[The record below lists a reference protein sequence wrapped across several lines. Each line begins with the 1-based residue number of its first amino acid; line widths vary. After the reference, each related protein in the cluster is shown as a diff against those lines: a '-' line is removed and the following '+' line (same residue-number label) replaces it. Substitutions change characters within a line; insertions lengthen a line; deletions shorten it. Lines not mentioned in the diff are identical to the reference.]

1 MTREGLRTGGGG
13 RWGGGWV
20 TEQVEGT
27 MTVIVES
34 HVGQGL
40 WRAFS
45 CYLST
50 FGFVIGILTS
60 RQPHGVT
67 SG

>member
-1 MTREGLRTGGGG
+1 MTSEGLRTGGGG

-50 FGFVIGILTS
+50 FGFVTGILTS